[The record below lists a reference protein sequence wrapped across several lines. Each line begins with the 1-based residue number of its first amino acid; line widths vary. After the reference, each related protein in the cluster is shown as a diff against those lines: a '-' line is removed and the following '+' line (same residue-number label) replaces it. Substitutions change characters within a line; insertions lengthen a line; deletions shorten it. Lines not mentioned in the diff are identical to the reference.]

1 MSIEDSSSGRNGAGV
16 KTLAIRLELDRH
28 AQLTMIAQLRGNT
41 ITEELQLAVEAHIA
55 TIKSTPEFANQA
67 EAVLAEIEREAVARR
82 TAISALFGSQ
92 PNDAAETD
100 GSGDNT
106 PKPRSRKAAGGDAAT
121 S

>member
-1 MSIEDSSSGRNGAGV
+1 MSIEDNNSSKGGSV

-55 TIKSTPEFANQA
+55 AIRSTPEFMSQA

-82 TAISALFGSQ
+82 AAISALFGSQ
-92 PNDAAETD
+92 SNETFETD
-100 GSGDNT
+100 ST
-106 PKPRSRKAAGGDAAT
+106 TKPRGRKAAGEDAAT

>member
-1 MSIEDSSSGRNGAGV
+1 MSLEDTGSGRTGNSSV

-55 TIKSTPEFANQA
+55 AIKATPEFANQA

-82 TAISALFGSQ
+82 AAISALFGSQ
-92 PNDAAETD
+92 P
-100 GSGDNT
+100 SGDT
-106 PKPRSRKAAGGDAAT
+106 EADSRSARPRGRRAGGEESAD

>member
-1 MSIEDSSSGRNGAGV
+1 MSIEDINGSGKGGSV

-41 ITEELQLAVEAHIA
+41 ITEELQLAVEAHIVA
-55 TIKSTPEFANQA
+55 IKSTPEFANQA

-92 PNDAAETD
+92 SSETPETD
-100 GSGDNT
+100 SSAT
-106 PKPRSRKAAGGDAAT
+106 KPRGRKASGEDAAT